1 MADTPSKKHL
11 EEHRQRVRDRF
22 ALTGGDDFRDYELL
36 ELMLF
41 GVLPRVDTKPIAK
54 ELMARFRTLDGV
66 IGAPREQLLAVSGI
80 GPAVATHIKAIHRI
94 LVAVEREPLATRPV
108 LGSWSAVLGYLKR
121 LLAEETEEQVRVLY
135 LDRRLRLIADE
146 VQGRGTIDQASIYP
160 REVARRALEL
170 RAASVILTHNHP
182 TGDPSPSRQDIAM
195 TKEVIAAL
203 QPLGVAVHDHVVVGR
218 DGTRSMKALGLI

>member
-66 IGAPREQLLAVSGI
+66 IGASREQLLAVSGI

>member
-1 MADTPSKKHL
+1 MADSPDKKHQ
-11 EEHRQRVRDRF
+11 EDHRQRVRDRF
-22 ALTGGDDFRDYELL
+22 IKTGGEDFRDYELL

-41 GVLPRVDTKPIAK
+41 GVLPRVDTKAIAK
-54 ELMARFRTLDGV
+54 DLMTRFRTLDGV
-66 IGAPREQLLAVSGI
+66 IGAPLEELLTVDKVGH
-80 GPAVATHIKAIHRI
+80 AVAIHIKAIHRI
-94 LVAVEREPLATRPV
+94 LVAVEREPLANRPV

-146 VQGRGTIDQASIYP
+146 LQGRGTIDQAAIYP

-203 QPLGVAVHDHVVVGR
+203 QPLGVAVHDHVIVGR

>member
-1 MADTPSKKHL
+1 MADTPSKKDL

-54 ELMARFRTLDGV
+54 ELIARFRTLDGV
-66 IGAPREQLLAVSGI
+66 IGAPREQLMAVHRI

-94 LVAVEREPLATRPV
+94 LVAVEREPLAVRPV

-146 VQGRGTIDQASIYP
+146 VQGRGTIDQAAIYP

-170 RAASVILTHNHP
+170 RAASVILAHNHP

-203 QPLGVAVHDHVVVGR
+203 QPLGVTVHDHVIVGR

>member
-1 MADTPSKKHL
+1 MADTPSRKHL

-54 ELMARFRTLDGV
+54 ALMDRFRTLDGV
-66 IGAPREQLLAVSGI
+66 IGASREQLLAVSGI

-218 DGTRSMKALGLI
+218 DGTCSMKALGLI

>member
-1 MADTPSKKHL
+1 MADTPSKTQM
-11 EEHRQRVRDRF
+11 EEHRKRVRDRF
-22 ALTGGDDFRDYELL
+22 ALTGGADFRDYELL

-41 GVLPRVDTKPIAK
+41 GVLPRVDTKLIAK
-54 ELMARFRTLDGV
+54 QLLERFRTLDGV
-66 IGAPREQLLAVSGI
+66 LGASLEQLQTVDRI
-80 GPAVATHIKAIHRI
+80 GPVVATHIKAIHRI
-94 LVAVEREPLATRPV
+94 LVAVEREPLANRPV
-108 LGSWSAVLGYLKR
+108 LASWSAVLAYLKR

-146 VQGRGTIDQASIYP
+146 VQGRGTIDQAAIYP

-203 QPLGVAVHDHVVVGR
+203 QPLGVAVHDHVIVGR